1 MFLFCRLAD
10 YISPNHHVTY
20 ALAEN
25 RLISH
30 SVMAHI
36 QNQKKMPVELKDL
49 AEYLGYTD
57 EQLKEFADADA
68 LKADVDKQFIRRENA
83 SKDKDFMKSVNGKL
97 LNSLETKFIST
108 AKDYGIEFNPEETKG
123 VALEKLFEGGFSKL
137 STASATALKAVEDK
151 IGKPDEVVKE
161 WEGKYNNVL
170 KERDDFKGLLEKT
183 KIEFTGFKE
192 QKETEIKGAKL
203 SFQKEQLLSNVP
215 WKAGI
220 KDIEKQGFLS
230 IVDKSAKFDFDNEG
244 KFIVTDLEGH
254 LIPSKAKHG
263 EFVKPDEYIKEL
275 GLKSEVIAVN
285 PHSNG
290 KQVQKQFTPP
300 PPQQQAQ
307 VQEPQGR
314 QINNY
319 RPGVSQR

>member
-1 MFLFCRLAD
+1 
-10 YISPNHHVTY
+10 
-20 ALAEN
+20 
-25 RLISH
+25 
-30 SVMAHI
+30 
-36 QNQKKMPVELKDL
+36 MPVELKD
-49 AEYLGYTD
+49 AISYIGYTPEELEAFESID
-57 EQLKEFADADA
+57 DFKTDYDAKNIKRDQA
-68 LKADVDKQFIRRENA
+68 L
-83 SKDKDFMKSVNGKL
+83 KDKDFKKAVTGEFFGSMQ
-97 LNSLETKFIST
+97 TKFKTT
-108 AKDYGIEFNPEETKG
+108 AKGFGIEFSPEEIDKNTPPEK
-123 VALEKLFEGGFSKL
+123 VFELSLSKITNTYKTALEEKEKQ
-137 STASATALKAVEDK
+137 

-161 WEGKYNNVL
+161 WEGKYNNAL

-183 KIEFTGFKE
+183 KVEFNGFKE
-192 QKETEIKGAKL
+192 QKESEIKGAKL
-203 SFQKEQLLSNVP
+203 NFQKEQLLSNVP

-230 IVDKSAKFDFDNEG
+230 IIDKSAKFDFDNEG

-290 KQVQKQFTPP
+290 KQVQKVFTPP
-300 PPQQQAQ
+300 PAQ
-307 VQEPQGR
+307 NANTHQQEPQGR
-314 QINNY
+314 KINSF